1 MAEYFEKSCH
11 ALHVNERIFFNTS
24 DEPYRHTLCVRFYF
38 CFVTDSTDNND
49 RTVHSSTARSALN
62 FCIVPREVTSHR

>member
-11 ALHVNERIFFNTS
+11 ALHVNGRIFFNTS

-49 RTVHSSTARSALN
+49 RTFLDREERVEFLHRTA
-62 FCIVPREVTSHR
+62 